1 MTITTR
7 IVSTSFPWLTLA
19 ICAVYHGNQ
28 NDGGDITSEV
38 IWGLLTTVCLKL
50 FNIDIW
56 PYSVVEV
63 DLASSYFAPG
73 KKQYE
78 RVRWCLK
85 DNQLLTFKFLM
96 SWTCKG

>member
-1 MTITTR
+1 MEVI
-7 IVSTSFPWLTLA
+7 LL
-19 ICAVYHGNQ
+19 
-28 NDGGDITSEV
+28 TSEV
-38 IWGLLTTVCLKL
+38 ILGLLVFNYNLGWKL
-50 FNIDIW
+50 FIIDINFW

-63 DLASSYFAPG
+63 DLASSYFVPG

-96 SWTCKG
+96 SWTCEG

>member
-1 MTITTR
+1 MTVTTC
-7 IVSTSFPWLTLA
+7 PLTLA

-28 NDGGDITSEV
+28 NNGDDIALEV
-38 IWGLLTTVCLKL
+38 ILGLSVFTTVCLKL
-50 FNIDIW
+50 CNIDIW
-56 PYSVVEV
+56 PNSVVEV
-63 DLASSYFAPG
+63 DLASSYFVPG

-96 SWTCKG
+96 SWTCEG